1 MNKRAKTD
9 FMIAGFCIVVFV
21 AITLGVTHKARS
33 QDREAGHAEHHDVY
47 KTWHTPG
54 SPGVS
59 CCNERRIGPDGKPEG
74 DCYPT
79 EAILSPSGG
88 LLNLDIKGDVW
99 WAKRFDGRWIEIP
112 ESRIVKEKNPDDT
125 GSRAHLCQADNSEF
139 VLCFVPPTGGS

>member
-1 MNKRAKTD
+1 MTRQSTAD
-9 FMIAGFCIVVFV
+9 AGMCVFAIVVFL
-21 AITLGVTHKARS
+21 AILGGVTHKAR
-33 QDREAGHAEHHDVY
+33 AHDVY

-59 CCNERRIGPDGKPEG
+59 CCNERKTVDGKVEG

-79 EAILSPSGG
+79 EATLAPSGG
-88 LLNLDIKGDVW
+88 LLNPDIKGDVW
-99 WAKRFDGRWIEIP
+99 WVKRFDGRWIEVP
-112 ESRIVKEKNPDDT
+112 ESRIVHEKNPDDT